1 MPVVPVLAHAINPLS
16 TGGGSTASSS
26 IIRTDVPRR
35 LRIIAMVAL
44 WVAFF
49 RPATP
54 AASMPC
60 PTLPAARCA
69 VTAALSAAVPV
80 STGLDRFDAHGIA
93 DVDQRPAKPLAFLW
107 PTTGHR
113 VIEGYGERTNPR
125 TGTVT
130 VNPGITIGAEAGG
143 AVCASAGGT
152 VSRVSWLPG
161 YGTIVIVQHR
171 DRYRTVYGNLSTATV
186 KRGQA
191 VTAGQRLGSAA
202 GPGVHFE
209 VWRGRSRLNPL
220 TVLPR

>member
-1 MPVVPVLAHAINPLS
+1 
-16 TGGGSTASSS
+16 
-26 IIRTDVPRR
+26 
-35 LRIIAMVAL
+35 MVAL
-44 WVAFF
+44 WAVLC
-49 RPATP
+49 RPTMP
-54 AASMPC
+54 AAWMSC
-60 PTLPAARCA
+60 PALQAARCA
-69 VTAALSAAVPV
+69 TAVASAVASAVPV
-80 STGLDRFDAHGIA
+80 STVFGRRDARGMA
-93 DVDQRPAKPLAFLW
+93 DADQKPAKPLSFLW
-107 PTTGHR
+107 PTPGHR

-130 VNPGITIGAEAGG
+130 VNPGITIGVEAGG

-171 DRYRTVYGNLSTATV
+171 DRYRTVYGNLAGATV

-209 VWRGRSRLNPL
+209 VWRGKARLNPL